1 MSEANLN
8 DAAVAADY
16 DLMYA
21 DWDGQAEKL
30 VQIMNGHLPVVPGG
44 TLLDASCG
52 SGLAIDAAQRV
63 GWTVTACDSSP
74 AMLQRAR
81 ERFPQA
87 TYRGAALLGLSD
99 ALQAS
104 YDAVISVGNALPM
117 IPHSQVPR
125 ALAQMRACVRE
136 GGSLM
141 LAVRDF
147 SERIKGGTWRDDP
160 VARVQARFAYR
171 GAGEVVYTLEIEDSR
186 GMRSHD
192 LVLHPIAPLELEA
205 AVLSAGFTVTRSSRV
220 AGRAVIAAT
229 TG

>member
-1 MSEANLN
+1 MREANLH
-8 DAAVAADY
+8 DVAVAADY
-16 DLMYA
+16 DLIYA

-30 VQIMNGHLPVVPGG
+30 VQIMNGHLPVVPHG

-81 ERFPQA
+81 ERFPHV
-87 TYRGAALLGLSD
+87 TYRSAGLLGLSD
-99 ALQAS
+99 VVQARH
-104 YDAVISVGNALPM
+104 DTVISVGNALPM
-117 IPHSQVPR
+117 IPRSQVPR
-125 ALAQMRACVRE
+125 ALAQMRACLRE
-136 GGSLM
+136 SGSLM

-171 GAGEVVYTLEIEDSR
+171 DAGEVVYTLEIEDSR
-186 GMRSHD
+186 GLRSHD
-192 LVLHPIAPLELEA
+192 LVLHPIAPLKLEA

-220 AGRAVIAAT
+220 AGRVVIAASAS
-229 TG
+229 